1 MKPVSRV
8 LLLSHASGVVSL
20 AGVQGVVP
28 ALPVIQDALGISES
42 QAALLMSAY
51 LLPSVIFAIPAGLLA
66 DRFGRRGL
74 FVGSMMLFGL
84 SGAAALLVNT
94 FSELL
99 VLRMFQGAAF
109 AAILL
114 LSLTILG
121 DTVSGRTQVSQQG
134 VRAVLIA
141 SGDML
146 WALIGGGLALV
157 YWSAPLAGSAVALPL
172 ALLGWKWLDGAP
184 AKAFEPVEASKAPAA
199 VRLMFSA
206 FKTRIGLSVQFAG
219 FARFLFKYALFT
231 LVPLLL
237 FQRGFS
243 TLFISSVLAASAATA
258 MASAAASPLGLRVV
272 RASTL
277 LAYVLLAFAAAFAL
291 VSVTKN
297 PATIV
302 VAMMVF
308 GLAEGAFSVIS
319 NAMLLQSVGTQ
330 QRATVVGTA
339 GAIKNLAK
347 FLAPT
352 ALSVLLVW
360 ASLETAFLVTAA
372 LALAAIPVTLPL
384 RPLDHRLNAS
394 VGQNA

>member
-1 MKPVSRV
+1 
-8 LLLSHASGVVSL
+8 
-20 AGVQGVVP
+20 
-28 ALPVIQDALGISES
+28 
-42 QAALLMSAY
+42 MSAY
-51 LLPSVIFAIPAGLLA
+51 LLPSVVFPIPAGLLA
-66 DRFGRRGL
+66 DRFGRRGF

-94 FSELL
+94 FSESELL

-109 AAILL
+109 AAILP

-134 VRAVLIA
+134 VRAVLIT

-172 ALLGWKWLDGAP
+172 ALLGWKWLNGAL
-184 AKAFEPVEASKAPAA
+184 AKAFEPVEASKARAA
-199 VRLMFSA
+199 MRLMFSA

-219 FARFLFKYALFT
+219 FARFLFKYALFA
-231 LVPLLL
+231 LVPVLL

-243 TLFISSVLAASAATA
+243 TLFISSVLAASAAIA
-258 MASAAASPLGLRVV
+258 MASAAASPLGLRMV
-272 RASTL
+272 RSSTL

-308 GLAEGAFSVIS
+308 GLAEGAFSVIR
-319 NAMLLQSVGTQ
+319 NAMLLTSCLGVIGN
-330 QRATVVGTA
+330 RLPCYGGA
-339 GAIKNLAK
+339 GAGGDTRHAS
-347 FLAPT
+347 ASP
-352 ALSVLLVW
+352 AGSSPECLSRTKRL
-360 ASLETAFLVTAA
+360 
-372 LALAAIPVTLPL
+372 TLPYPCP
-384 RPLDHRLNAS
+384 RPLRKIHVQTILDTKSGSEPFRSWGPALQSWRGIHNVGFTGDQPGRPFPLAS
-394 VGQNA
+394 ISRSEQE